1 MFPTYGAFVASH
13 VDFPTTES
21 GFAASMRLAV
31 PTSFPSFKR
40 PIDRNITFGAFFG
53 IVGSL

>member
-1 MFPTYGAFVASH
+1 MFPAYGAFVASQ
-13 VDFPTTES
+13 VDFPITES